1 MSVGKTVVK
10 NFIRGTEELIR
21 YIKGGGRRSWKMPR
35 VVEIKA
41 NNEVCVLLKNSFRV
55 EF

>member
-10 NFIRGTEELIR
+10 NFIRGTKELIR

-41 NNEVCVLLKNSFRV
+41 NNEAV
-55 EF
+55 EKFFPGRILI